1 MRKAI
6 LNFAEENNDSLG
18 WASTLFLALTGA
30 LSITATAAPEHAPL
44 PFSIAGPVFLLNLML
59 AGIFYLSAKR

>member
-1 MRKAI
+1 MLKAI
-6 LNFAEENNDSLG
+6 LNFAKENNDSLG
-18 WASTLFLALTGA
+18 WAATLCMALTGA
-30 LSITATAAPEHAPL
+30 SAITAAAPEHAPL

>member
-1 MRKAI
+1 MLKAI
-6 LNFAEENNDSLG
+6 LNFAKENNDSLG
-18 WASTLFLALTGA
+18 WTATLFMALTGA
-30 LSITATAAPEHAPL
+30 LAITAAAAPEHAPL